1 MKGEESQNVVIKMFD
16 VFEIFPEIFDLLG
29 VPDSSSLLG
38 NEVRG
43 VGSGAALDF
52 FLVVVIVVRLRGE
65 V

>member
-29 VPDSSSLLG
+29 VPDSSSLLW
-38 NEVRG
+38 NAVRG
-43 VGSGAALDF
+43 AGSGAALDF
-52 FLVVVIVVRLRGE
+52 FLVVGIVVRLRGG